1 MLKALYNFFE
11 SLVIENDV
19 LCRKWSNETSK
30 ERSQIVLPKFAS
42 VTILKEA
49 HRQVGHL
56 GVAKTFE
63 MIQRRFF
70 WPGFFKTTEEFCKS
84 CKVCARNKV
93 VPRPRWRLRP
103 IEVVPFYMI
112 GVDLIGPLKSTR
124 QGNKYILSIIDYYTK
139 YAVIVEIPEIM
150 GKLYISVAN
159 IVSDQKRANVDV
171 TSDNI
176 ANFDRKFSADKIYY
190 NFSQKNPNIKTI

>member
-1 MLKALYNFFE
+1 M
-11 SLVIENDV
+11 
-19 LCRKWSNETSK
+19 
-30 ERSQIVLPKFAS
+30 
-42 VTILKEA
+42 KEA

-93 VPRPRWRLRP
+93 VRRPRWPLKP
-103 IEVVPFYMI
+103 IEVVPVPFYMI

-150 GKLYISVAN
+150 RKSYISVAN
-159 IVSDQKRANVDV
+159 IVFYQKRANVDV
-171 TSDNI
+171 TSGNY
-176 ANFDRKFSADKIYY
+176 ANFDSESPHTGSMHF
-190 NFSQKNPNIKTI
+190 NTI

>member
-1 MLKALYNFFE
+1 MEGVWRDPKLRWRYSSSEGMRIKRFPWPDQKPKDPSEMLKALYNFFE

-19 LCRKWSNETSK
+19 LCWKWSNETSK

-42 VTILKEA
+42 FTILKEA

-112 GVDLIGPLKSTR
+112 GVDLIGPLKSTH
-124 QGNKYILSIIDYYTK
+124 QGNKYILSFIDY
-139 YAVIVEIPEIM
+139 
-150 GKLYISVAN
+150 
-159 IVSDQKRANVDV
+159 
-171 TSDNI
+171 
-176 ANFDRKFSADKIYY
+176 
-190 NFSQKNPNIKTI
+190 